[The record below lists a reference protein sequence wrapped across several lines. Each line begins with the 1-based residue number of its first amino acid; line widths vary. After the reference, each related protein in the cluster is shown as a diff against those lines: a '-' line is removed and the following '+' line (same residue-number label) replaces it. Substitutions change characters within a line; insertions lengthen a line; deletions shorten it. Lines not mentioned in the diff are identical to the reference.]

1 MITASTATARA
12 EVLKLR
18 MKYLLTMLILLAVGV
33 FIVLLALSYGA
44 VSIPIRQVWEILWLH
59 VWSHRS
65 SRSSGDSIIWQIR
78 APRVALGFLVGAALS
93 LVGVCVQAL
102 VRNPIA
108 DPYVLGVESGGAT
121 AAVIVMYLARV
132 GAPTAGFTP
141 TAAAFIGCLATLLI
155 VFGLARKNGRIMT
168 TRLLLVGVAVSFAL
182 SGITQFILYM
192 SPNPAAVES
201 MSFWTL
207 GGLGGAV
214 WSEIP
219 RATLFLVF
227 TFIAIR
233 FHGRALNALALGDAS
248 ATAVGIHP
256 DTTRVRLLVIS
267 SLSVAAVI
275 PIAGPIGFVGLV
287 VPHAGRVIFG
297 TEHSRLMPGVALLG
311 GTYLVLVDLVAR
323 YIFAPMDIPL
333 GVMTAILGTPAFLWL
348 LRKQKWG
355 Q

>member
-1 MITASTATARA
+1 MSTATTDTARSA
-12 EVLKLR
+12 VLKLR
-18 MKYLLTMLILLAVGV
+18 VRFIVIILILSAMSV

-59 VWSHRS
+59 MWSHRS
-65 SRSSGDSIIWQIR
+65 SSSSGDTIIWQIR

-141 TAAAFIGCLATLLI
+141 TAAAFVGCLATLVA
-155 VFGLARKNGRIMT
+155 VFGLARKNGRIIT
-168 TRLLLVGVAVSFAL
+168 TRLLLVGVALSFAL
-182 SGITQFILYM
+182 SGVTQFILYM
-192 SPNPAAVES
+192 SPNPAAVQS

-219 RATLFLVF
+219 LATLILIA
-227 TFIAIR
+227 TFVALR
-233 FHGRALNALALGDAS
+233 FHSRALNALAMGDAS

-256 DTTRVRLLVIS
+256 DRTRVRLLIIS

-287 VPHAGRVIFG
+287 VPHAGRMIFG
-297 TEHSRLMPGVALLG
+297 TEHSKLMPGVALLG
-311 GTYLVLVDLVAR
+311 GTYLVLVDLVGR
-323 YIFAPMDIPL
+323 YIFAPLDIPL

>member
-1 MITASTATARA
+1 MSTATTDTARSA
-12 EVLKLR
+12 VLKLR
-18 MKYLLTMLILLAVGV
+18 VRFIVIILILSAMSV

-59 VWSHRS
+59 MWSHRS
-65 SRSSGDSIIWQIR
+65 SSSSGDTIIWQIR

-132 GAPTAGFTP
+132 GASTAGFTP
-141 TAAAFIGCLATLLI
+141 TAAAFVGCLATLVA
-155 VFGLARKNGRIMT
+155 VFGLARKNGRIIT
-168 TRLLLVGVAVSFAL
+168 TRLLLVGVALSFAL

-192 SPNPAAVES
+192 SPNPAAVQS

-219 RATLFLVF
+219 LATLILIA
-227 TFIAIR
+227 TFVALR
-233 FHGRALNALALGDAS
+233 FHSRALNALAMGDAS

-256 DTTRVRLLVIS
+256 DRTRVRLLIIS

-287 VPHAGRVIFG
+287 VPHAGRMIFG
-297 TEHSRLMPGVALLG
+297 TEHSKLMPGVALLG
-311 GTYLVLVDLVAR
+311 GTYLVLVDLVGR
-323 YIFAPMDIPL
+323 YIFAPLDIPL